1 MSKKGVIA
9 VKIRT
14 VGYFIKQAGKS
25 IRRNFWMSLAAV
37 LSVAISMFILG
48 AFLLLV
54 YNINY
59 ISTNLKSNVEAVV
72 FLPVEAPR
80 ETSLEVREKIK
91 GLPEVVEAVL
101 VTKEEGFK
109 VLSKQFGGE
118 EELLDATGG
127 VDFLPDYLRVRVK
140 DPETIHDFA
149 QKVETMPQVEKVNYG
164 QEYIDRLFAVAKLM
178 HWLGSGIVF
187 VLGLGATCLIVITIR
202 LTVYSR
208 WREINIMKFVGATD
222 WFIRW
227 PFLLEGLFL
236 GLMGSGIA
244 ALFVYWGY
252 NLLFNELGTTFMF
265 IPLLNDQNLILRSS
279 LILVAVGALVGAF
292 GSLFSI
298 RRFLKV

>member
-1 MSKKGVIA
+1 MKL
-9 VKIRT
+9 RT
-14 VGYFIKQAGKS
+14 VGYFTKQAGRS
-25 IRRNFWMSLAAV
+25 VRRNLWMSLAAV
-37 LSVAISMFILG
+37 TSVAISMFILG

-54 YNINY
+54 FNINY
-59 ISTNLKSNVEAVV
+59 ISANLKSNVEAAV

-80 ETSLEVREKIK
+80 EVSVEVQKQIEA
-91 GLPEVVEAVL
+91 LPGVVEVAL
-101 VTKEEGFK
+101 VPKEEGFK
-109 VLSKQFGGE
+109 QLSQQFGGE
-118 EELLDATGG
+118 EELLEATGG

-140 DPETIHDFA
+140 DPETIHSFA
-149 QKVETMPQVEKVNYG
+149 QTVQALPQVEKVNYG
-164 QEYIDRLFAVAKLM
+164 QEYIDRLFAVARLM
-178 HWLGSGIVF
+178 RWLGSGIVF
-187 VLGLGATCLIVITIR
+187 ILGLGATCLIVITIR

-244 ALFVYWGY
+244 ALLVYWGY
-252 NLLFNELGTTFMF
+252 NLLFNELGTAFMF
-265 IPLLNDQNLILRSS
+265 IPLLNDQGLLLRSS
-279 LILVAVGALVGAF
+279 LSLVAAGALVGAL